1 MAGERVF
8 DFFQD
13 LTGTRQADLGNGS
26 AQQRLGRRARR
37 AIGGRSPAR
46 LGRAARCGCALGF
59 SATDVVDERGRQT
72 QTLLLGQGN
81 DIRRGQRAIQGSHE
95 FTLCTEPWLPG
106 LVCDHV
112 RPIWK
117 CPKRPPTGSLGTR
130 SLGDSTPARS
140 SDSIPTSGDSGDS
153 TTARTAHLVPPA
165 GCRSRATGPHLG
177 HELTRRQTVMK
188 SWLRPT
194 WTHEICARPL

>member
-13 LTGTRQADLGNGS
+13 LSGTRQADLGNGG

-37 AIGGRSPAR
+37 AIGGGSPAR
-46 LGRAARCGCALGF
+46 LARAARRGCALGF
-59 SATDVVDERGRQT
+59 GATDVVDERGRQT
-72 QTLLLGQGN
+72 QTLLLGQSN

-117 CPKRPPTGSLGTR
+117 CLKRPPTGSLE
-130 SLGDSTPARS
+130 P
-140 SDSIPTSGDSGDS
+140 
-153 TTARTAHLVPPA
+153 ARTATVHQPAPRIPYQLQEIREIQRRPASPARTPRPVVARAARAPP
-165 GCRSRATGPHLG
+165 RPR
-177 HELTRRQTVMK
+177 LTRRQTVMK
-188 SWLRPT
+188 SWLRP
-194 WTHEICARPL
+194 A